1 MQPLYFKRFEMD
13 FSITGYCL
21 ISEKKVIVNDQLRF
35 YQENFLNFAN
45 FIKSLYKLEEINY
58 PKFYKMDSLSK
69 LGFLASELVLKV
81 SSIKKYRED
90 ELGVVLSNSS
100 SSLDTDIVYQ
110 NTINDRFNYFPSP
123 SVFVYTLPNIVIGE
137 ICIKFN
143 IKGENAF
150 LISETFNGRLICN
163 YVNEMMEKNR
173 VQACL
178 CGWVEYLGDKFE
190 TLVMLVEKS
199 GFIDKQS
206 NLGYCPTP
214 FTEQH
219 LNQLLHR
226 N

>member
-1 MQPLYFKRFEMD
+1 MD
-13 FSITGYCL
+13 LSVTGYCL

-45 FIKSLYKLEEINY
+45 FIKSLYKQEEINY

-69 LGFLASELVLKV
+69 LGFLASELVFKV
-81 SSIKKYRED
+81 SDIKKYRED
-90 ELGVVLSNSS
+90 KIGVIMSNSS

-110 NTINDRFNYFPSP
+110 NSINDRSNYFPSP

-137 ICIKFN
+137 ICIKSR

-150 LISETFNGRLICN
+150 LISETFDARLICN
-163 YVNEMMEKNR
+163 FVNEMMENNR

-178 CGWVEYLGDKFE
+178 CGWVEFLGEKYE
-190 TLVMLVEKS
+190 GLVMLVEKNE
-199 GFIDKQS
+199 FIDKNS
-206 NLGYCPTP
+206 NPIFNPTP
-214 FTEQH
+214 FNEQN